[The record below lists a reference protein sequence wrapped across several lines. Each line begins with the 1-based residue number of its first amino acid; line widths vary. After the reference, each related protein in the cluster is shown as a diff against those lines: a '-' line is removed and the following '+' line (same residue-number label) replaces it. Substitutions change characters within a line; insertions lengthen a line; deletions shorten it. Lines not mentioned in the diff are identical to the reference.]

1 LTKYGQS
8 GICSLR
14 PHCDLLVEFRNQTDH
29 KYFLPFFYLFNIHL
43 HLFRETN
50 LNNEQKKEKKA
61 SIYFSFLYFSSF
73 IFSYG
78 NLFNA
83 ATFFFFLYR
92 KGSVFLS
99 VRTEV
104 EPLLNKLNYLCI

>member
-1 LTKYGQS
+1 MAQLTKYGQS

-83 ATFFFFLYR
+83 AAFFFFYIGRVAFSSRFVPKSSRCLI
-92 KGSVFLS
+92 
-99 VRTEV
+99 
-104 EPLLNKLNYLCI
+104 N